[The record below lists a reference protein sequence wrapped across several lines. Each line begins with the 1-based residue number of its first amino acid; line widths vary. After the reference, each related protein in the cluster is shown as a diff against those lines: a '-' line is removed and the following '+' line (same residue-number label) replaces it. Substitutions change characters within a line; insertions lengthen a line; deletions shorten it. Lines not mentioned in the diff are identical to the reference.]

1 MVGLRAVAQRAMTD
15 DIDLPIALRR
25 TRRSIAGPLTGTAS
39 SCKIQINIE
48 AAPKSTNQACT
59 PPLDISSTP
68 RKKTRR
74 PRKQV
79 RFSDPGPILDQL
91 QNEDHLSSTGL
102 TPMVK
107 KTSLALNA
115 SSRRRH
121 STPAKSSSSLSRNG
135 LDLYT
140 NHDSPA
146 SPFGGDVKLLPLR
159 QVLDGRVKRRLRR
172 NGLSEEMN
180 SIHAEK
186 RKKAAQT
193 KAELQRL
200 RDDLSAKNAEI
211 SQLRALQQQQNQ
223 DARCENLPAHE
234 EFDPDQTIDTMV
246 GDTERIFDLEREVAS
261 LRQQLHDRTETTI
274 ENTRSY
280 EWTLAARDPF
290 ALGEYSMMDIDDDD
304 DDDDEQFGDV
314 TMAELQCST
323 PSRRAGSRKIANE
336 AAAASFPSPPATSP
350 LARGLQTPS
359 SLRFCSIPDSHIGV
373 QASLPDPEKQ
383 QLEAELASLQM
394 EVSKLTAALQSYQS
408 LAGRVSD
415 RMSLVTVSTTTVTEP
430 KAITDASPEPAIEA
444 RLSDLL
450 TTVSD
455 RTAALNSL
463 STSITDLGF
472 PGSDAG
478 EMLISMASAF
488 RTARLELEYLT
499 PGEITLPLSSAGAA
513 VLDLLLARLRDLSK
527 RAREDEATIDEYHA
541 QELSLRQQLSARV
554 DVSGELAAEVQNLK
568 NQLEDRDAKVGELQV
583 GLDRLKGAAASYTRD
598 ISELEKLAERVE
610 AQRIAALDECELLR
624 GATTA
629 KDADIDEA
637 RRAHD
642 AAVAELETKL
652 ATLLAEAGELRVRL
666 ANAEADAAGAQIRY
680 VDQTKKLNIAHGRQ
694 LALRDARVAELR
706 IEVDRVNGALRAAH
720 DTVCQLR
727 VEKSRLEVRVEAEN
741 TASKKAVDVMKEELE
756 RVVQMSRE
764 FLASTPKDKSSEA
777 SSLSRSARY
786 SRTPSARKSQQ
797 FDGMPT
803 TVVRPGGLFDAA
815 KTRRR
820 SSVGEG
826 DDSTVTTAPEAAS
839 AKAKKRRRYDS
850 GLGFLDEDVDF

>member
-1 MVGLRAVAQRAMTD
+1 MLREVPGSSGMIGLQRLLELWSGD
-15 DIDLPIALRR
+15 WWW
-25 TRRSIAGPLTGTAS
+25 GFVPLH
-39 SCKIQINIE
+39 IRINIE
-48 AAPKSTNQACT
+48 ASPKSSKQPCT
-59 PPLDISSTP
+59 PSLDVSSTP
-68 RKKTRR
+68 RKKNRR

-91 QNEDHLSSTGL
+91 QNEDHPLSTGL

-107 KTSLALNA
+107 KTSLAPIA

-121 STPAKSSSSLSRNG
+121 STPAKSPSSLSRNG

-140 NHDSPA
+140 NHDSYA
-146 SPFGGDVKLLPLR
+146 SPLSGDVKLLPLR

-186 RKKAAQT
+186 RKKEAEA

-200 RDDLSAKNAEI
+200 RDDLSAKDAEI
-211 SQLRALQQQQNQ
+211 SQLRAVQQQQHQ
-223 DARCENLPAHE
+223 DTQCLDLHVHE
-234 EFDPDQTIDTMV
+234 ELDPDLTIDTMV
-246 GDTERIFDLEREVAS
+246 GNTERIFDLEREVAR

-290 ALGEYSMMDIDDDD
+290 ALGEYSMMDIDDEDD
-304 DDDDEQFGDV
+304 DDQFGDA

-323 PSRRAGSRKIANE
+323 PSRRAGSRKTANE

-359 SLRFCSIPDSHIGV
+359 SLRFCSLPESHIGV
-373 QASLPDPEKQ
+373 QASLPDPERQ
-383 QLEAELASLQM
+383 QLEEQLASLQM

-415 RMSLVTVSTTTVTEP
+415 RMSLVTVSTTTTTAPET
-430 KAITDASPEPAIEA
+430 ITDQSPEPAIEA
-444 RLSDLL
+444 RLADLL

-455 RTAALNSL
+455 RTAALDSL

-478 EMLISMASAF
+478 EMLISMVSAF

-513 VLDLLLARLRDLSK
+513 VLDLLLTRLRDLAK

-568 NQLEDRDAKVGELQV
+568 EQLEDRDAKVAELQV

-624 GATTA
+624 GAAAARDTEV
-629 KDADIDEA
+629 DEA

-652 ATLLAEAGELRVRL
+652 ATLLAEAGDLR
-666 ANAEADAAGAQIRY
+666 
-680 VDQTKKLNIAHGRQ
+680 TKKLNMAHGRQ

-727 VEKSRLEVRVEAEN
+727 VEKSRLEGRVEDEK
-741 TASKKAVDVMKEELE
+741 TAAKKAVDAMKEELE

-764 FLASTPKDKSSEA
+764 FLASTPQNKNLEESTS
-777 SSLSRSARY
+777 SRSARY

-797 FDGMPT
+797 VDGMPT
-803 TVVRPGGLFDAA
+803 TVVRSGGLFDAA

-826 DDSTVTTAPEAAS
+826 DDSAVAIAPEDGT
-839 AKAKKRRRYDS
+839 AKGKKRRRYDS
-850 GLGFLDEDVDF
+850 GLGFLDEEDVDF

>member
-1 MVGLRAVAQRAMTD
+1 MVVSAFCTEAMTD
-15 DIDLPIALRR
+15 GIDLPIALRR
-25 TRRSIAGPLTGTAS
+25 TRRSTSGPLTGTTS
-39 SCKIQINIE
+39 SCTVRINIE
-48 AAPKSTNQACT
+48 ASPNSSKQPCT
-59 PPLDISSTP
+59 PSLDISSTP
-68 RKKTRR
+68 RKKNRR

-91 QNEDHLSSTGL
+91 QNEDHPLSTGL

-107 KTSLALNA
+107 KTSLAPIA

-121 STPAKSSSSLSRNG
+121 STPAKSPSSLSRNG

-140 NHDSPA
+140 NHDSYA
-146 SPFGGDVKLLPLR
+146 SPLSGDVKLLPLR

-186 RKKAAQT
+186 RKKEAEA

-200 RDDLSAKNAEI
+200 RDDLSAKDAEI
-211 SQLRALQQQQNQ
+211 SQLRAVQQQQHQ
-223 DARCENLPAHE
+223 DTQCLDLHVHE
-234 EFDPDQTIDTMV
+234 ELDPDLTIDTMV
-246 GDTERIFDLEREVAS
+246 GDTERIFDLEREVAR

-290 ALGEYSMMDIDDDD
+290 ALGEYSMMDIDDEDD
-304 DDDDEQFGDV
+304 DDQFGDA

-323 PSRRAGSRKIANE
+323 PSRRAGSRKTANE

-359 SLRFCSIPDSHIGV
+359 SLRFCSLPESHIGV
-373 QASLPDPEKQ
+373 QASLPDPERQ
-383 QLEAELASLQM
+383 QLEEELASLQM

-415 RMSLVTVSTTTVTEP
+415 RMSLVTVSTTTTTAPET
-430 KAITDASPEPAIEA
+430 ITDQSPEPAIEA
-444 RLSDLL
+444 RLADLL

-513 VLDLLLARLRDLSK
+513 VLDLLLTRLRDLAK

-568 NQLEDRDAKVGELQV
+568 KQLEDRDAKVQELQV

-624 GATTA
+624 GAAAARDTEV
-629 KDADIDEA
+629 DEA

-666 ANAEADAAGAQIRY
+666 ANAEADAAGAKMKCTS
-680 VDQTKKLNIAHGRQ
+680 QTKKLNMAHGRQ

-727 VEKSRLEVRVEAEN
+727 VEKNRLEGRVEDEK
-741 TASKKAVDVMKEELE
+741 TAAKRAVDAMKAELE

-764 FLASTPKDKSSEA
+764 FLASTPQDKNSEEFT
-777 SSLSRSARY
+777 SSRSARY

-797 FDGMPT
+797 VDGMPT
-803 TVVRPGGLFDAA
+803 AVVRAGGLFDAA

-826 DDSTVTTAPEAAS
+826 DDSAVAIAPQDGTA
-839 AKAKKRRRYDS
+839 KGKKRRRYDS
-850 GLGFLDEDVDF
+850 GLGFLDEEDVDF

>member
-1 MVGLRAVAQRAMTD
+1 MVGFHDL
-15 DIDLPIALRR
+15 DLPIALRR
-25 TRRSIAGPLTGTAS
+25 TRRIISGPHTGTAP
-39 SCKIQINIE
+39 SCTVQTNIE
-48 AAPKSTNQACT
+48 ASSKSTNQPCS
-59 PPLDISSTP
+59 LSSDISPTP
-68 RKKTRR
+68 RKKNRR

-79 RFSDPGPILDQL
+79 RFSDPGPILDTL

-107 KTSLALNA
+107 KTSLGPIA

-135 LDLYT
+135 LDLYM
-140 NHDSPA
+140 NQDSLA
-146 SPFGGDVKLLPLR
+146 SPLGGDVRLLPLR

-180 SIHAEK
+180 AIHAEK
-186 RKKAAQT
+186 KKKAAEA

-200 RDDLSAKNAEI
+200 RDDLSAKDAEI
-211 SQLRALQQQQNQ
+211 SQLRAVQQQQHWDAQHQ
-223 DARCENLPAHE
+223 DLSARE
-234 EFDPDQTIDTMV
+234 EFDPDATIDTVV

-304 DDDDEQFGDV
+304 DEQFGDA
-314 TMAELQCST
+314 TIAELQCST
-323 PSRRAGSRKIANE
+323 PSSRRAGSRKNANE

-359 SLRFCSIPDSHIGV
+359 SLRFCSIPELHIGV

-383 QLEAELASLQM
+383 QLEEELASLQM

-408 LAGRVSD
+408 LATRVSN
-415 RMSLVTVSTTTVTEP
+415 RMSRVTVSTTTVTTPE
-430 KAITDASPEPAIEA
+430 AITDASPEPAIEA

-455 RTAALNSL
+455 RTAALSSL
-463 STSITDLGF
+463 SASITNLGF

-527 RAREDEATIDEYHA
+527 RAREDEAAIDEYHA

-568 NQLEDRDAKVGELQV
+568 KQLEDRDAKVDELQV

-598 ISELEKLAERVE
+598 IAELEKLTERVE

-624 GATTA
+624 GAATT
-629 KDADIDEA
+629 KDAEMDEA

-642 AAVAELETKL
+642 AAVTELQGKL
-652 ATLLAEAGELRVRL
+652 ATLLAGAGDLRVRL
-666 ANAEADAAGAQIRY
+666 ANAEADAAGAQIRHA
-680 VDQTKKLNIAHGRQ
+680 DRTKKLNIAHGRQ

-706 IEVDRVNGALRAAH
+706 IEVDRVNSALRAAH

-727 VEKSRLEVRVEAEN
+727 VEKGRLEGRVEDEKA
-741 TASKKAVDVMKEELE
+741 AAKKAVDAMKEELE

-764 FLASTPKDKSSEA
+764 FLASTPKDKDSEA
-777 SSLSRSARY
+777 SSWSRSARY

-797 FDGMPT
+797 SDGMPA

-826 DDSTVTTAPEAAS
+826 DDASLAVAPEDVS
-839 AKAKKRRRYDS
+839 AKGKKRRRYDS
-850 GLGFLDEDVDF
+850 GLGFLDEEDVDF